1 MGFPLHYLCVVC
13 LNIRTEVRIGFQPVE
28 YEVSE
33 DDGVV
38 VLNVLLL
45 SGTLDRVLVVL
56 FQTDPE
62 SATCKLPHSA
72 LCTLHSALCTLH
84 YITISILYN
93 SSLDYPL
100 SSLFPSSSRFH

>member
-1 MGFPLHYLCVVC
+1 MWYVS
-13 LNIRTEVRIGFQPVE
+13 IYAEVRIGFQPVE

-72 LCTLHSALCTLH
+72 LCTLHSSC
-84 YITISILYN
+84 TISPFPYFNN